1 MHELF
6 LWLSALL
13 VTCTYPTP
21 YVNIGM
27 QTMHRSLVRSRSC
40 VKNVVIRLTNPFH
53 QNPKW
58 IRASTQWNNCQSNP
72 SPAKIDQVKIVP
84 SNRPEMDEV
93 ISYSRLQ
100 DFDWSMRLVLTSDQ
114 ITSLRKPILLVSFT
128 TKESDGTKNEHIVE
142 MSVDEANVFVEKLK
156 QCQAAMKQIS

>member
-1 MHELF
+1 MNPSF
-6 LWLSALL
+6 D
-13 VTCTYPTP
+13 TI
-21 YVNIGM
+21 VN
-27 QTMHRSLVRSRSC
+27 
-40 VKNVVIRLTNPFH
+40 RL
-53 QNPKW
+53 
-58 IRASTQWNNCQSNP
+58 SNP
-72 SPAKIDQVKIVP
+72 TQTKIQVKIVP
-84 SNRPEMDEV
+84 RNRSEMDEV